1 MAAKDFNKRTPR
13 LRFND
18 IVLKMENYLKLLNES
33 DPFMA
38 NTFSLPEKAG
48 VYVFYEKKKPLYVGR
63 TGNLRKR
70 MAQHRN
76 KGSRNNDAPFAYHL
90 AKRAAKLAGICVDDT
105 RNNLCADD
113 SFKLHFHTAKIRVGK
128 MLVRFVEIDDAREQS
143 LFEYYA
149 SIELHTPWND
159 HSNS

>member
-1 MAAKDFNKRTPR
+1 MAVKDFDKRKPR
-13 LRFND
+13 VKFLD
-18 IVLKMENYLKLLNES
+18 IVIKMESYLKVLKDT
-33 DPFMA
+33 DPFIA
-38 NTFSLPEKAG
+38 NTIGLPKTAG

-63 TGNLRKR
+63 TGNLRNR

-76 KGSRNNDAPFAYHL
+76 IGSKHNDAPFAYHL
-90 AKRAAKLAGICVDDT
+90 AKREAKLNGICVDNT

-113 SFKLHFHTAKIRVGK
+113 DFNLHFQNAKARVGK
-128 MLVRFVEIDDAREQS
+128 MLVRFIEIKDAREQS